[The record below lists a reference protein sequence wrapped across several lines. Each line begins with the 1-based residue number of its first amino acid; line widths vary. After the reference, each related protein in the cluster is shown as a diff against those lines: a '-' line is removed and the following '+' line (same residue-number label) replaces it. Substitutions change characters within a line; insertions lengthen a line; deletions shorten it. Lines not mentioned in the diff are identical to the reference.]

1 MKADLKK
8 ILKFRDDRNWK
19 KFHSPKNL
27 ALSLSIEASE
37 ILEIFQWTSNNKLD
51 SKRKKELEDEI
62 ADVYYYLVL
71 LAEETNIDIKKAFKN
86 KMKSNELK
94 YPASKV
100 KGRSTK
106 YNKL

>member
-1 MKADLKK
+1 MKSDLKK

-27 ALSLSIEASE
+27 ALSLSIAASE

-51 SKRKKELEDEI
+51 TKRKKELEDEI
-62 ADVYYYLVL
+62 ADVYYYLIL
-71 LAEETNIDIKKAFKN
+71 LAEETNIDIKKVFKN
-86 KMKSNELK
+86 KMKKNESK
-94 YPASKV
+94 YPVSKV
-100 KGRSTK
+100 KGKSTK